1 MMKVYL
7 VEINNYE
14 SFEDY
19 RAWIEKAF
27 TTYRAAS
34 QWLIE
39 DGFEVYPLYNYKGEW
54 ELDFYWQES
63 NEYMADCRGAGII
76 EIELYEQTS

>member
-1 MMKVYL
+1 MKVYL

-39 DGFEVYPLYNYKGEW
+39 DGFEVYLY
-54 ELDFYWQES
+54 
-63 NEYMADCRGAGII
+63 II
-76 EIELYEQTS
+76 TKVNGN